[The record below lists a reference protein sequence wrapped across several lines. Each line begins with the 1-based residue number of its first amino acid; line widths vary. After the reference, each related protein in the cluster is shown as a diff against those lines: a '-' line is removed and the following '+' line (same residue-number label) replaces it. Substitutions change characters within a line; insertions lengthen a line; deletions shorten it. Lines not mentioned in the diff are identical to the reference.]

1 MGQNWQIKDDSRSS
15 GQSSKN
21 NELRGAKSNIE
32 ITHSIIYHSLYF
44 ELLVSY
50 SSFEVIQDAIL
61 FLFSMNNSHFWLI
74 QVRTFA
80 RGPHIYHWDKYLSM
94 ISESKIT
101 LLYLNWILV
110 ACRSSWCLST
120 ARGFYR
126 SRGFRAKRKQ
136 NVSFPLKNDSSPHN
150 YTWYLHW
157 WHCYFTQMF
166 CTIEYEQNVSEQ
178 TTRKSKCPS
187 VSS

>member
-1 MGQNWQIKDDSRSS
+1 
-15 GQSSKN
+15 
-21 NELRGAKSNIE
+21 
-32 ITHSIIYHSLYF
+32 
-44 ELLVSY
+44 
-50 SSFEVIQDAIL
+50 
-61 FLFSMNNSHFWLI
+61 MNNSHFWLI

-187 VSS
+187 VSSWIKPPWRCWFKPANQRMVWRHPLLDTHDLLKTRCQIVFALRAHIYK

>member
-61 FLFSMNNSHFWLI
+61 FLFSMNNSHLWLI
-74 QVRTFA
+74 QVRTLA

-120 ARGFYR
+120 ARGFCR

-136 NVSFPLKNDSSPHN
+136 HVNFPQKITPAYTITLGTYIGGIATPHR
-150 YTWYLHW
+150 
-157 WHCYFTQMF
+157 C
-166 CTIEYEQNVSEQ
+166 
-178 TTRKSKCPS
+178 S
-187 VSS
+187 VP